1 MPTIA
6 IIGASSDRA
15 KFGNKCVR
23 AYAQRGY
30 HVYPINPKDA
40 TIEGWSAF
48 KSILDLPVD
57 AVDRVSIYLPPE
69 ITVKVLDEVATKQA
83 AEVWLNPGSDAPE
96 VLEKARQLGLNAI
109 QGCSIVAIGIS
120 PEELN

>member
-6 IIGASSDRA
+6 ILGASSDRA

-23 AYAQRGY
+23 AYALRGY

-69 ITVKVLDEVATKQA
+69 VSVKVLDEVAKKQA
-83 AEVWLNPGSDAPE
+83 TEVWLNPGSDAPE

-109 QGCSIVAIGIS
+109 QGCSIVAIGVS

>member
-1 MPTIA
+1 MPTVA
-6 IIGASSDRA
+6 VIGASSDRA

-57 AVDRVSIYLPPE
+57 SVDRVSIYLPPE
-69 ITVKVLDEVATKQA
+69 VGVRILDEVAKKQVG
-83 AEVWLNPGSDAPE
+83 EVWLTPGSDAPE
-96 VLEKARQLGLNAI
+96 VVEKARGLGLKAI

-120 PEELN
+120 PEELA

>member
-6 IIGASSDRA
+6 VIGASSDRA

-30 HVYPINPKDA
+30 QVFPVNPKEA

-48 KSILDLPVD
+48 KSVLDIPGEI
-57 AVDRVSIYLPPE
+57 DRVSIYLPPSLCG
-69 ITVKVLDEVATKQA
+69 KVLDEVAKKKTG
-83 AEVWLNPGSDAPE
+83 EVWLNPGTDTPE
-96 VLEKARQLGLNAI
+96 VVEKARQLGVNAI
-109 QGCSIVAIGIS
+109 RGCSIVAIGIS

>member
-6 IIGASSDRA
+6 VIGASSDRA

-30 HVYPINPKDA
+30 QVYPVNPKEA

-48 KSILDLPVD
+48 KSVLDIPGEI
-57 AVDRVSIYLPPE
+57 DRVSIYLPPSLCG
-69 ITVKVLDEVATKQA
+69 KVLDTFSRS
-83 AEVWLNPGSDAPE
+83 VWLRRWW
-96 VLEKARQLGLNAI
+96 V
-109 QGCSIVAIGIS
+109 
-120 PEELN
+120 

>member
-96 VLEKARQLGLNAI
+96 VLEKARRLGLNAI